1 MATTQRYLLNP
12 RKMPRQARSAATVE
26 AIHEATIQVLLTEGP
41 SRLTTTKVAERAGVA
56 VGTMYQYFPQKQALI
71 FAVVQRHLGLIAEA
85 VEDACGRL
93 QGQTIAVMS
102 DGLAASYLAAKTHN
116 IEASRALY
124 AAASEL
130 EVPDIAGDMSRR
142 IYAALRAL
150 LASSRDGRF
159 DDLDTVTFILQQALS
174 GTVRAVLEMEG
185 GPTPAAL
192 DMLGSQLPLLC
203 RAYLDATSS
212 LTGIGALPQPVACTT
227 CA

>member
-1 MATTQRYLLNP
+1 
-12 RKMPRQARSAATVE
+12 MPRQARSAATVE

-150 LASSRDGRF
+150 LASSQDGRF

-192 DMLGSQLPLLC
+192 DMLDSQLPLLC
-203 RAYLDATSS
+203 HAYLDATSS
-212 LTGIGALPQPVACTT
+212 LAGIGALPQSVACTT